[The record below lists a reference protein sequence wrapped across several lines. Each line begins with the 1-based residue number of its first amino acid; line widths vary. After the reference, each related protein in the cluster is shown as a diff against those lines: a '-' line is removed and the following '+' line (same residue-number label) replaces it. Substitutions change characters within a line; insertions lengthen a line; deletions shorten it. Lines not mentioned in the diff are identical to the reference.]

1 MSPVP
6 LPSLT
11 RRSTIGA
18 ALVAVAVLAGCE
30 AGDGTGDASGADPT
44 TTGTPATGSTATDP
58 GDPGTDATVDVE
70 VDDALVDEVSTQ
82 IDARLA
88 LVAAVSDRSPWLA
101 RPLAPMART
110 HEAHRRQLPAGA
122 PAPVPEV
129 PRDAAAQ
136 WAQLRRQ
143 EAALVRALGQAAE
156 DARSGTL
163 ARLFAS
169 MSAGTAAHLA
179 ALPEQAPSRRGGAA

>member
-1 MSPVP
+1 VP

-18 ALVAVAVLAGCE
+18 ALAAVAVLAGCE
-30 AGDGTGDASGADPT
+30 AGEDAGAGTRTAPA

-58 GDPGTDATVDVE
+58 GEPGTDATTDVA

-101 RPLAPMART
+101 RPLVPLART
-110 HEAHRRQLPAGA
+110 HEAHRRQLPAGE
-122 PAPVPEV
+122 PTPVPEV
-129 PRDAAAQ
+129 PRDPAAQ

-143 EAALVRALGQAAE
+143 EAALVRALGQAAG

-179 ALPEQAPSRRGGAA
+179 ALPEQPPTRRGGAA